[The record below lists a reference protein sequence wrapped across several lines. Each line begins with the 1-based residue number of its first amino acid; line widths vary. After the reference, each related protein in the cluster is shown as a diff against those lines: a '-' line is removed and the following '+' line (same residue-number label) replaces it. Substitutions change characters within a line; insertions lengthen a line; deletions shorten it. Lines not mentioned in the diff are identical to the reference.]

1 MNVLTQI
8 YNLIAAHP
16 WWVLLLYLIYST
28 VVGTLKAPTASSS
41 QFYISLFAVLNML
54 SVQFGR
60 MFPKVENSPNFE
72 PAVNLQQKMAGQEQ
86 TAVKVPP
93 TVEDIKPPADK

>member
-1 MNVLTQI
+1 
-8 YNLIAAHP
+8 
-16 WWVLLLYLIYST
+16 
-28 VVGTLKAPTASSS
+28 
-41 QFYISLFAVLNML
+41 ML